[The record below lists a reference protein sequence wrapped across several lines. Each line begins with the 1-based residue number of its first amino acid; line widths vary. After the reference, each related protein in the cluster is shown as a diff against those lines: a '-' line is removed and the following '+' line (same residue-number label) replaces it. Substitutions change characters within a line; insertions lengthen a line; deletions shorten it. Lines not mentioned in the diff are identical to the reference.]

1 MDYVQE
7 GVEGRVRKRDGNVFV
22 CVCEGIEMEGEE
34 NLKRKERVEK
44 RRNKNDQRPNL
55 RKDGGRGNGASC

>member
-1 MDYVQE
+1 MDYVLE
-7 GVEGRVRKRDGNVFV
+7 GVEGRVRKKDRNVFV

-44 RRNKNDQRPNL
+44 KREGKGGTRTKNVR
-55 RKDGGRGNGASC
+55 